1 MILLFSSW
9 WIFSKMYFEGSGPKQ
24 QVEILYFTSIGKG
37 STNSMAILIFKV
49 KTIKGCEESEEEL
62 HYTSNQDMEKE
73 QEKIMEIRTK
83 C

>member
-1 MILLFSSW
+1 MRIN
-9 WIFSKMYFEGSGPKQ
+9 KV
-24 QVEILYFTSIGKG
+24 VEILYFTSIGKG
-37 STNSMAILIFKV
+37 STNSMAILILKV